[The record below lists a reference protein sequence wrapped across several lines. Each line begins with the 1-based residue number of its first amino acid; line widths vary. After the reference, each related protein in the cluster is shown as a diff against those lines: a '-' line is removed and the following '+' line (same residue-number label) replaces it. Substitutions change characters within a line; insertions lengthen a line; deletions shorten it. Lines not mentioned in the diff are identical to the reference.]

1 MKVPFVD
8 LKQQHQALK
17 PEILQAFSQILD
29 SAHFCLGP
37 EVEAFEREFAAAHQ
51 VRHAVAVN
59 TGTSALQLALQA
71 VGVEAGDEVITVAM
85 TFVATASAI
94 HYLGAKPVYVDVD
107 PARYTMDPK
116 QIRSKITERTKA
128 IMPVH
133 LYGQPADMDA
143 IMTIADEYN
152 LKVVEDAAQAH
163 LARYKG
169 KSVGSFGHAAGFSFY
184 PGKNLGAVGEG
195 GMVVCNDAVTDK
207 TIRMLRD
214 WGQSTKYHHD
224 LVGYNFRM
232 DALQG
237 AALRIKLRHLDQWT
251 KQRNALAHRYH
262 SQLQDLPLVLP
273 KQFEDCDHV
282 YHVYSVQLPEGV
294 DRSQLQKQLNEAGV
308 QTGIHYPVP
317 CHLQKA
323 YNDGSYKAGDF
334 PVAESIGSRTLSLP
348 MFPEMTH
355 AQQDHV
361 VSALSE
367 LIATPNFAKVQG

>member
-1 MKVPFVD
+1 MNVPFVD

-17 PEILQAFSQILD
+17 PQILEAFSQILD
-29 SAHFCLGP
+29 TAHFCLGP
-37 EVEAFEREFAAAHQ
+37 EVEAFEREFAEAHQ
-51 VRHAVAVN
+51 VAHAVAVN

-107 PARYTMDPK
+107 PVRYTMDPS
-116 QIRSKITERTKA
+116 QIRSKITSKTKA

-133 LYGQPADMDA
+133 LYGQPADMDQILA
-143 IMTIADEYN
+143 IADEFK

-169 KSVGSFGHAAGFSFY
+169 KSVGNFGHATGFSFY

-195 GMVVCNDAVTDK
+195 GMVVCNDPEIAK
-207 TIRMLRD
+207 TLRMLRD
-214 WGQSTKYHHD
+214 WGQSTKYYHD

-237 AALRIKLRHLDQWT
+237 AALRIKLAHLADWT
-251 KQRNALAHRYH
+251 QKRNALAHRYH
-262 SQLQDLPLVLP
+262 QLLADLPLGLP

-282 YHVYSVQLPEGV
+282 YHVYSVQLPQDV
-294 DRSQLQKQLNEAGV
+294 DRNQLQKELNQLGV

-323 YNDGSYKAGDF
+323 YNDGSYKPGDF
-334 PVAESIGSRTLSLP
+334 PVAESIGARTLSLP

-361 VSALSE
+361 VASMRS
-367 LIATPNFAKVQG
+367 LIGSNSSLKAQV